1 MNYSKYQK
9 SRDLSWEVL
18 IKNNISELP
27 VKVSGICSHMDIKV
41 ISYSAG
47 KSLIDR
53 LNMQRLIKSSDGFTY
68 GGAIFYNDGC
78 SVARQR
84 FTVAHELGHI
94 LLHGGHGVYNREPC
108 ENDNPIEQEANVF
121 ASRLLAPACVLWGLG
136 IANAQQISDFCNI
149 SRQSAEFRMKRMQE
163 LYNRESG
170 FLKKYKKSCFLTSP
184 LERAVYSQFFDY
196 ISSHKL

>member
-18 IKNNISELP
+18 IKNNISELS
-27 VKVSGICSHMDIKV
+27 VKVSSICSHMNIKV

-53 LNMQRLIKSSDGFTY
+53 LNMQQLIKSSDGFTY

-84 FTVAHELGHI
+84 FFIMFHK
-94 LLHGGHGVYNREPC
+94 GG
-108 ENDNPIEQEANVF
+108 
-121 ASRLLAPACVLWGLG
+121 
-136 IANAQQISDFCNI
+136 
-149 SRQSAEFRMKRMQE
+149 RQSC
-163 LYNRESG
+163 L
-170 FLKKYKKSCFLTSP
+170 
-184 LERAVYSQFFDY
+184 
-196 ISSHKL
+196 